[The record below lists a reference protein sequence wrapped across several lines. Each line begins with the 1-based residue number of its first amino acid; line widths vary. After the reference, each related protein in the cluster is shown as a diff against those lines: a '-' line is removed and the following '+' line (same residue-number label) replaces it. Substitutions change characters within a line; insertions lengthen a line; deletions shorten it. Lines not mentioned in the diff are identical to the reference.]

1 MTGNLNRFKSIYDN
15 VSFDTIV
22 VIVLLSFTIDERRL
36 RGTNWFNGHYRSIGL
51 PADRWIYH
59 MKVHAQLKKSLKLAD
74 HDREIRL
81 NSI

>member
-36 RGTNWFNGHYRSIGL
+36 RGTNWFNGHYRSISL
-51 PADRWIYH
+51 PDDRWIYH

-81 NSI
+81 NGI